1 MDEKTEGFV
10 DFVYFVTGALL
21 LLFAG
26 YEVDKSVLM
35 SFILMVMGV
44 ICLCIRVEYKKKVEK

>member
-1 MDEKTEGFV
+1 MEEKTEGLVNFI
-10 DFVYFVTGALL
+10 FLVTGALL

-44 ICLCIRVEYKKKVEK
+44 ICLCIRVEYKKVEK